1 LKITLGNRELEIIS
15 GSIIRSMDTAASEW
29 SCVIPE
35 VDQDIDQELY
45 DLIKPRSF
53 AVATAS
59 IDGIKLSTG
68 NKYITSATVTNS
80 GSGVML
86 QGFSKTFRL
95 SISNPR
101 QQQEFLRSSL
111 EDISL
116 AFSRPFGLVVKYGDE
131 VSVEMKEKF
140 ADEKIGALEIVYA
153 FLQNLARQRGILMSD
168 DVFGNIKY
176 LKANA
181 KQKTVGSII
190 EGKDGLVPMAQ
201 DFKATFDD
209 TQIKQN
215 YYSINNSSLAFL
227 ISNAVGVSKN
237 TSIKIPS
244 FKAIQLDSLVEGAGQ
259 KAVDFARNYDLA
271 TSMQMPFEVEEHYA
285 PNGELWKENTFVSV
299 VSPSLF
305 VPEGF
310 TFLIRQVEYKE
321 DSDGGKR
328 TILSL
333 IPPLLYAGGNIEEP
347 W

>member
-1 LKITLGNRELEIIS
+1 LKITLGSRELEIIS

-35 VDQDIDQELY
+35 VDQAVDQELY
-45 DLIKPRSF
+45 NLIKPRSF
-53 AVATAS
+53 APATGS
-59 IDGIKLSTG
+59 IDGTKLCTG
-68 NKYITSATVTNS
+68 NKYITSATVTNN

-95 SISNPR
+95 SVSNPR
-101 QQQEFLRSSL
+101 QQREFLQSSL
-111 EDISL
+111 KDISL
-116 AFSRPFGLVVKYGDE
+116 AFSRPFGLVVKSDN
-131 VSVEMKEKF
+131 SIANEMNEKF
-140 ADEKIGALEIVYA
+140 EDEKIGALEIVYA
-153 FLQNLARQRGILMSD
+153 FLQDLARQRGILMSD

-176 LKANA
+176 LKANIQ
-181 KQKTVGSII
+181 QKTVGSII
-190 EGKDGLVPMAQ
+190 EGEDGLVPMAQ

-215 YYSINNSSLAFL
+215 YYSINNSKWSRLL
-227 ISNAVGVSKN
+227 SNPVGVSKN

-244 FKAIQLDSLVEGAGQ
+244 FKAIQLDSLIEGAGQ

-271 TSMQMPFEVEEHYA
+271 TSMQMPFEVEGHYA

-305 VPEGF
+305 VPDGF
-310 TFLIRQVEYKE
+310 TFLIRQIEYKE

-328 TILSL
+328 TILSF
-333 IPPLLYAGGNIEEP
+333 IPPSLYAGGNIEEP